1 MKLASI
7 VVGIDGSENGQL
19 ALEAAA
25 DMAEMAGATVYVVC
39 AYDPMPPDMY
49 RDMLAQLP
57 DEYRHTFDPEETHR
71 RVVDSALAYLDGRDV
86 AGQGHLLPQ
95 HPVAAILETADAED
109 ADLIVVGSRGTG
121 WATRAF
127 RGSVSTRI
135 ATHAKR
141 SVLIIHDED

>member
-7 VVGIDGSENGQL
+7 VVGVDGSDNAQL

-25 DMAEMAGATVYVVC
+25 DLAEMAGATVYVVC
-39 AYDPMPPDMY
+39 AFDPMPPDMY

-57 DEYRHTFDPEETHR
+57 DEYRSTFNPETTYQ
-71 RVVDSALAYLDGRDV
+71 RVVDSALSYLDSRDV

-127 RGSVSTRI
+127 RGSVSSRI

-141 SVLIIHDED
+141 SILIVHDDD

>member
-1 MKLASI
+1 MELASI
-7 VVGIDGSENGQL
+7 VVGVDGSDNGQL

-25 DMAEMAGATVYVVC
+25 DMAEMSGATVYVVC

-49 RDMLAQLP
+49 RDVLAQLP
-57 DEYRHTFDPEETHR
+57 DEFRTTYDPEELHR
-71 RVVDSALAYLDGRDV
+71 RVVDGALAYLDGRDV
-86 AGQGHLLPQ
+86 AGEGHLLPQ
-95 HPVAAILETADAED
+95 HPVHAILDTAEAQD

-127 RGSVSTRI
+127 RGSVSSRV

-141 SVLIIHDED
+141 SVLIVHDDD